1 MAWARR
7 DLPVP
12 GGPYSKIRFH
22 GFRPPGRE
30 KRPEW
35 VGSGAGEEADKEGH
49 GYVQP
54 ETNDLAGKDAS
65 EKNHW

>member
-22 GFRPPGRE
+22 GFRPPGGGGGGE
-30 KRPEW
+30 KPEW

-49 GYVQP
+49 GYV
-54 ETNDLAGKDAS
+54 
-65 EKNHW
+65 